1 MSYRLGIDIGGTFT
15 DALLLDETSG
25 TMRIAKVSST
35 PADPSIGFLEAARR
49 ILAEAGVAPAELRL
63 VVHGTTVATNTII
76 EGKGAPTAFL
86 TTEGFRDMLEIA
98 RQTRPALYDL
108 RFTKPA
114 PLVPRHLCYGIPER
128 LDHRG
133 ALITPLNAEAVRAV
147 GTELRSAGVA
157 AIAVCFLHS
166 YINPEHER
174 QARDLLREVFPE
186 AQIALSSEVAPEF
199 REYLRAST
207 TVINA
212 TVQPIAANYL
222 RSIEVRLR
230 ALGVHAELL
239 VMQSSGGVF
248 SFASGCERPVFLIE
262 SGPAAGVTAAAYLGT
277 VIGRQNLIAFD
288 MGGTT
293 AKVSLVLEGMPR
305 VTKDFEVGAMA
316 MPGSGRARGSG
327 YPIRTPVIDLV
338 EIGAGGGSIAWVD
351 DGGVVRVGPRSA
363 GADPGP
369 ACYGRGGT
377 EPTVTDA
384 NLLLGRL
391 SPDRFLGGEII
402 LDVDAAR
409 TAIQERCATP
419 LGMDPITAAHAIVE
433 IANSA
438 MIAALRLVTV
448 QRGFDPRD
456 MDLVAFGGAG
466 PLHAGRLATE
476 IGCRSL
482 VIPFS
487 PGTTSALGLL
497 ATDLR
502 HDYAT
507 TMLCRL
513 ATADPMAVAGAFARM
528 EAEGLATLAGEGV
541 HGEATRAI
549 RQLDLRYVGQS
560 HELTLTL
567 GEEEKLL
574 DGATGA
580 RLAERFHREHERIYG
595 TSAPH
600 EAVELVSLRLSMVG
614 QITRPQLRTIPSGPT
629 DPAAALRTHRPVF
642 FAEHG
647 GYGDCP
653 IYDRYRLQSGMTIAG
668 PAIVEEL
675 DSTSVIHPHQR
686 ATIDR
691 YGMLHVQV
699 VGLASPA

>member
-49 ILAEAGVAPAELRL
+49 ILTEAGVAPEELRL

-108 RFTKPA
+108 LFTKPK

-133 ALITPLNAEAVRAV
+133 AILTPLNQEAVRAA
-147 GTELRSAGVA
+147 GTALRAEGVA

-174 QARDLLREVFPE
+174 QARALLREVFPE

-222 RSIEVRLR
+222 RSIELRLR

-316 MPGSGRARGSG
+316 MPGSGRARGGG

-351 DGGVVRVGPRSA
+351 DGGVLRVGPRSA

-369 ACYGRGGT
+369 ACYGRGGM

-409 TAIQERCATP
+409 SAIQERCATP
-419 LGMDPITAAHAIVE
+419 LGMDPITAAHAIIE

-513 ATADPMAVAGAFARM
+513 ATADPVAVAEAFACM
-528 EAEGLATLAGEGV
+528 EAEGLATLASEGV
-541 HGEATRAI
+541 QAEATRAI
-549 RQLDLRYVGQS
+549 RQCDLRYVGQS

-567 GEEEKLL
+567 SEREQLL
-574 DGATGA
+574 DGATGVH
-580 RLAERFHREHERIYG
+580 LAERFHHEHKRIYG
-595 TSAPH
+595 TNAPH

-614 QITRPQLRTIPSGPT
+614 QITRPQLRTIPDGPT
-629 DPAAALRTHRPVF
+629 DPAAALRTQRPVF

-647 GYGDCP
+647 GYGVCP
-653 IYDRYRLQSGMTIAG
+653 IYDRYRLQSGMEIVG
-668 PAIVEEL
+668 PAIIEEL

-691 YGMLHVQV
+691 YGMLHVHRV
-699 VGLASPA
+699 